1 MIIGKITY
9 NYLYFITIDNNSL
22 CKDKVFQDINNN
34 KYIRKSINI

>member
-9 NYLYFITIDNNSL
+9 NYLYFITIDKKCL